1 MKDGQGRRTL
11 HTKLA
16 SLLPERKKHTSPSP
30 TTCMRW
36 IIVETWEDRM
46 QCIHPKVSNLFFL
59 SLILPQISKGRLQ
72 TSSHQT
78 HVEKKSSIRPSQPH
92 WNCLLL
98 WSIHLI
104 KHSCHFAFLTI
115 LRSSYP
121 LIELLWFPSSLTPS
135 WLAQLVRCVMDL
147 SESFFKEVSSLCS
160 GFQGTTER
168 YSFWR
173 LLSLK

>member
-104 KHSCHFAFLTI
+104 KHSCHLHSSPYSPLLT
-115 LRSSYP
+115 L
-121 LIELLWFPSSLTPS
+121 SL
-135 WLAQLVRCVMDL
+135 
-147 SESFFKEVSSLCS
+147 SFFDFLPPSLLIS
-160 GFQGTTER
+160 TTGPMRDGFEWE
-168 YSFWR
+168 F
-173 LLSLK
+173 L